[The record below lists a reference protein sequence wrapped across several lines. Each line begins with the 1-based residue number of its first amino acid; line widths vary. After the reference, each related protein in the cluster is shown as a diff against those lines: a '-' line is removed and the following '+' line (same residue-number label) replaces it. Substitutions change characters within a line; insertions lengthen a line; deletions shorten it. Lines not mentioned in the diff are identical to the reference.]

1 MMQGNNKNNGRPDP
15 MSCAEFQE
23 KLPELFAAGE
33 GRITEDSPL
42 HEHLSTCENCSALV
56 RDLQYIAEQAS
67 LLLRPVEEEPSDSV
81 WEKIQKGIDSERG
94 NHTKDNSFS
103 MSLGSR
109 PTDPMKV

>member
-1 MMQGNNKNNGRPDP
+1 MMQGNKNKNGLPDS

-33 GRITEDSPL
+33 SRITEDSPL
-42 HEHLSTCENCSALV
+42 HEHLSNCENCSALI

-81 WEKIQKGIDSERG
+81 WEKIQRGIDSEKT
-94 NHTKDNSFS
+94 HSKDTFS
-103 MSLGSR
+103 MSLGGER
-109 PTDPMKV
+109 TGPLKV